1 MSSAKLGNFNQCVA
15 KTTCMDHV
23 LFWLVG
29 NHTCNTRFTFIKK
42 SFLALLSDL
51 RAATWRC
58 PKSCGY
64 RQKIVVLNPW
74 TCFFFSEV
82 TLFNELRW
90 PQSCPD
96 VMNVDDHPL
105 EGTGRSL
112 QKPRPNIPHVVR
124 FSRKFAITRIHHSQ
138 GRSIQVFCSFRLFT
152 SVSRPWYFSKLSCFW
167 FRMGYPN
174 L

>member
-1 MSSAKLGNFNQCVA
+1 MRRKNYMYGSCF
-15 KTTCMDHV
+15 V
-23 LFWLVG
+23 LTGWKPHMQYSVHF
-29 NHTCNTRFTFIKK
+29 H
-42 SFLALLSDL
+42 
-51 RAATWRC
+51 
-58 PKSCGY
+58 
-64 RQKIVVLNPW
+64 QKILSGVTEWLESSNMEVSKVMRVPSKNSSIEPLDL
-74 TCFFFSEV
+74 FFFSEV

-138 GRSIQVFCSFRLFT
+138 GRSIQVLCSFRLFT